1 VLLLVAFSR
10 WPFNYRPTFDTQSAL
25 HVVLTEVG
33 KVGSS
38 LYQAALKTKVCDFEI
53 LTAVL
58 MKIPVFCFMMSC
70 ILLCKKQSRNR
81 PGVAQRVPGVLGSQI
96 SMKFGT

>member
-25 HVVLTEVG
+25 HVVLIEAG

-38 LYQAALKTKVCDFEI
+38 LFQAALNTFIALKMKVCDSEI

-58 MKIPVFCFMMSC
+58 RKIPIF
-70 ILLCKKQSRNR
+70 LLCN
-81 PGVAQRVPGVLGSQI
+81 VLCI
-96 SMKFGT
+96 VM